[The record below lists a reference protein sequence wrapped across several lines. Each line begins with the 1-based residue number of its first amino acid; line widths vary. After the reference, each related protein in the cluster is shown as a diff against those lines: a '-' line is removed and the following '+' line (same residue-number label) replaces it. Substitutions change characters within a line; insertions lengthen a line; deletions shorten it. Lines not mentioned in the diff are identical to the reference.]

1 MRVDPGA
8 VREAA
13 ARTLP
18 GYMVPSVVTV
28 LEHLPTT
35 AHGKLD
41 RTALPAPED
50 TDRVLVAP
58 RDPVEESVAA
68 AVRGLLGLE
77 QVGVD
82 DDFFVLGGNSL
93 VAAQLASRVGDATG
107 VDVGIRDVFDAP
119 TVAGLARRVSGTDAG
134 PRARP
139 PLVARPRPPR
149 IPLSPAQQRIWFVN
163 QFETDSAAYN
173 ISLSLK
179 LSGPLDRD
187 ALDEAIG
194 DVVAR
199 HESLRTVYPL
209 DDAGPR
215 QEVLPLDRTG
225 LGIDRADVDDEADL
239 QQRMRALMS
248 RGFDV
253 SAQVPLRAGLFRL
266 GDTEHVLTV
275 VLHHILA
282 DGFSL
287 GVLARDLVTAYATRT
302 ASGVPSRTPR
312 PVQYADYALWQSS
325 GWGTPTTRPRC
336 SPASWTIGRRP
347 WRTFPRCW
355 TCRAIA
361 PVPTCAHSRAAASS
375 SNSPRSCTHASSNS
389 RAHTTR
395 AYSW

>member
-1 MRVDPGA
+1 M
-8 VREAA
+8 
-13 ARTLP
+13 
-18 GYMVPSVVTV
+18 
-28 LEHLPTT
+28 
-35 AHGKLD
+35 
-41 RTALPAPED
+41 
-50 TDRVLVAP
+50 
-58 RDPVEESVAA
+58 
-68 AVRGLLGLE
+68 
-77 QVGVD
+77 
-82 DDFFVLGGNSL
+82 
-93 VAAQLASRVGDATG
+93 
-107 VDVGIRDVFDAP
+107 FDAP

-266 GDTEHVLTV
+266 GRHRAR
-275 VLHHILA
+275 A
-282 DGFSL
+282 DRG
-287 GVLARDLVTAYATRT
+287 
-302 ASGVPSRTPR
+302 
-312 PVQYADYALWQSS
+312 
-325 GWGTPTTRPRC
+325 
-336 SPASWTIGRRP
+336 PASHPGRRLLAGAC
-347 WRTFPRCW
+347 WRAT
-355 TCRAIA
+355 
-361 PVPTCAHSRAAASS
+361 S
-375 SNSPRSCTHASSNS
+375 
-389 RAHTTR
+389 
-395 AYSW
+395 